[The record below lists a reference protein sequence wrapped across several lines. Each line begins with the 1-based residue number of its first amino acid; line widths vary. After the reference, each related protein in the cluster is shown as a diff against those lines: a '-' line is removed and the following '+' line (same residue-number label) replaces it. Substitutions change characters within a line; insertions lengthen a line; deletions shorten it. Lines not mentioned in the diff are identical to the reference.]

1 MVAYDELGSLV
12 PTKRTLQV
20 IDYQNQANKESEV
33 RYSRVDEEQINCLL
47 FVLALVLLIV
57 IRTETCCFFVLNHI

>member
-12 PTKRTLQV
+12 PIKRTLQV

-33 RYSRVDEEQINCLL
+33 RCNDTPWWWYFC
-47 FVLALVLLIV
+47 FVSPV
-57 IRTETCCFFVLNHI
+57 